1 MVRMQQHGSTPFLGC
16 IVASL
21 FLLAPLSHSVAGDK
35 ALEPSK
41 IHPDKNKV
49 SIAIRPDVQPFVAE
63 EGRSGLEIDIV
74 RAILDRTQFAPN
86 FVQLPRVRMLQ
97 TFNAKGVDGAL
108 TSNIAL
114 EGEGCVTDWYIEHQ
128 NVGVTL
134 ADRMISVRDINDV
147 SDLSIVTFD
156 GATRYLGPKFAEQA
170 KKSPRYIESSD
181 QTIHVSLLY
190 FGYFDMAIGDEWILK
205 LAQVNQKNKTGAFQP
220 LTTHRI
226 LPTTYY
232 GARFHDNAVCRAFNE
247 GLASIRGDGTYDRI
261 VGDYIDRI
269 SAQIQSYESELVSAQ
284 TRGAAIQ

>member
-1 MVRMQQHGSTPFLGC
+1 MLRIQQHGSMPLL
-16 IVASL
+16 ISIIASL
-21 FLLAPLSHSVAGDK
+21 FWLVPISHTMAGDEG
-35 ALEPSK
+35 LQQSK
-41 IHPDKNKV
+41 TLPNKNKI
-49 SIAIRPDVQPFVAE
+49 SIAIRPNVQPFVAE

-74 RAILDRTQFAPN
+74 RAVFDRTQYAPN

-97 TFNAKGVDGAL
+97 TFNADGVDGTL

-114 EGEGCVTDWYIEHQ
+114 EGKGCITDWYIRHQ

-134 ADRMISVRDINDV
+134 ADRMINVRDLNDV

-181 QTIHVSLLY
+181 QAIHVSLLY

-205 LAQVNQKNKTGAFQP
+205 LAQVNKKNKTGSFQP
-220 LTTHRI
+220 LTIHRI

-232 GARFHDNAVCRAFNE
+232 GARFHDDAVCTAFNE
-247 GLASIRGDGTYDRI
+247 GLAEIRSDGTYDLI
-261 VGDYIDRI
+261 VANYINRI
-269 SAQIQSYESELVSAQ
+269 SAQIQAYESELVSAKPQ
-284 TRGAAIQ
+284 DPTVQ